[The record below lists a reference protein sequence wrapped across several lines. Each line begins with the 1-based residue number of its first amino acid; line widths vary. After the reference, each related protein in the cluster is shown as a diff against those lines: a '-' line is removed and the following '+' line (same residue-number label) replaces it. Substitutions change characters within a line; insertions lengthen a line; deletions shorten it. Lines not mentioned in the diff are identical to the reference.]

1 MSKAFNEFHYAL
13 IGHKSWIGLESLF
26 TESGN
31 ANYTVRTQTAVKVLE
46 IGLKDLKE
54 VLNSSLAKHLES
66 LSV

>member
-1 MSKAFNEFHYAL
+1 
-13 IGHKSWIGLESLF
+13 LESLF